1 MRHVA
6 TKRHLGFL
14 LTTSALVWAAA
25 CGRTTIDFGVPDS
38 SGGTSG
44 VGGDGG
50 VGGVG
55 AQGGSAGIGGVGA
68 EGGFGGDAGFGGSG
82 AEGGFGGN
90 GGATNECLEQA
101 RTDCN
106 FCTCDNCF
114 DEWQDCSN
122 DTGCVA
128 VANCAT
134 AAGCSG
140 AQCLGPCGDIIQ
152 QHGGVQGQSV
162 QLALAVGTCQ
172 ATSCGEDCNGGSG
185 GAGGNGGNGG
195 NGGASGSGGSGGGGV
210 VDCISCVATECPSAQ
225 ECLLDAACRDGAIC
239 AVTNCLGGGGGGGG
253 GFDFQCLL
261 GCFNGDFNA
270 ALTAFNS
277 VQCVLT
283 SCGADCGGI
292 LGGGG
297 GGTPF
302 GGGGGG
308 TPFGGFGGGN

>member
-1 MRHVA
+1 MRHIA
-6 TKRHLGFL
+6 TKRTLGFL

-25 CGRTTIDFGVPDS
+25 CGRTTIDFEVP
-38 SGGTSG
+38 SGAAGSSG
-44 VGGDGG
+44 VGGSGGVGGSAGIGGVGAVGGSGGG

-55 AQGGSAGIGGVGA
+55 AQGGVAGSA
-68 EGGFGGDAGFGGSG
+68 GSG
-82 AEGGFGGN
+82 AEGGFGGS
-90 GGATNECLEQA
+90 GGATNDCLDQA

-114 DEWQDCSN
+114 EEWQDCSN
-122 DTGCVA
+122 DAGCIA

-140 AQCLGPCGDIIQ
+140 AECMGPCRNVIDQ
-152 QHGGVQGQSV
+152 NGGPRGKSV
-162 QLALAVGTCQ
+162 RLALAVGTCQ
-172 ATSCGEDCNGGSG
+172 AASCAADCNGGS
-185 GAGGNGGNGG
+185 GGNGGNGG
-195 NGGASGSGGSGGGGV
+195 NGGGGGGGV
-210 VDCISCVATECPSAQ
+210 VDCISCVTTQCPSAQ

-239 AVTNCLGGGGGGGG
+239 AVTDCLAGGGGGG

-283 SCGADCGGI
+283 SCGDDCGG
-292 LGGGG
+292 LLGNGGGG
-297 GGTPF
+297 LPFGTPS
-302 GGGGGG
+302 
-308 TPFGGFGGGN
+308 GGFSASK